1 MYLALAIKCIN
12 ILVMNKE
19 QQTMRIF
26 ILYLETAIVPIKLF
40 VFRQFSLFKNGRI
53 HSLNITFSVHR
64 VIIEALSNYFID
76 FINLF

>member
-26 ILYLETAIVPIKLF
+26 ILYLETEIVPIKLF
-40 VFRQFSLFKNGRI
+40 VFRQFSLFKNERI

-64 VIIEALSNYFID
+64 VII
-76 FINLF
+76 NLLFQHKNVTFY